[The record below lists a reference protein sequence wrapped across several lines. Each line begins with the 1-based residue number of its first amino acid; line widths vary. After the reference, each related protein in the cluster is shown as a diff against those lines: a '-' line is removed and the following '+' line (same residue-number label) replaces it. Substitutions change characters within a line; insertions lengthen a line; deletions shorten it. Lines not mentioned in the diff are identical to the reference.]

1 MPEAEDY
8 AKSVEDIVSAD
19 GDIGIKRVEQRMD
32 GTLMALDSA
41 RMGAVT
47 FAP

>member
-19 GDIGIKRVEQRMD
+19 GDIGIKRVELPMD
-32 GTLMALDSA
+32 TILTVSDNLK
-41 RMGAVT
+41 MGAVT